1 MARTAI
7 HPGEHLAEA
16 IAAIGTTAAQLAR
29 DVDVPPN
36 RITGIL
42 HGTRGI
48 TADTALRLGRYF
60 ETSAAFW
67 MNLQQIY
74 DLRRAEQEIGDGLAL
89 IPTQR
94 GNRGAPAAAEQGPAR
109 APGRPGQSRR
119 TCTGGTRPSKGTSQ
133 ARAAHSGIDGWRAV
147 CGERIVT
154 TFGKAMAGRPERT
167 L

>member
-16 IAAIGTTAAQLAR
+16 IEASGITAAQLAR
-29 DVDVPPN
+29 DIEVPPN
-36 RITGIL
+36 RVTAIL

-60 ETSAAFW
+60 DISAAFW

-74 DLRRAEQEIGDGLAL
+74 DLRRAEQEIGDGLSR

-94 GNRGAPAAAEQGPAR
+94 RGRGGAVGRGRTADAR
-109 APGRPGQSRR
+109 KPGR
-119 TCTGGTRPSKGTSQ
+119 
-133 ARAAHSGIDGWRAV
+133 RAV
-147 CGERIVT
+147 G
-154 TFGKAMAGRPERT
+154 
-167 L
+167 

>member
-16 IAAIGTTAAQLAR
+16 IAAIGTSAAQLAR

-60 ETSAAFW
+60 DTSAAFW

-74 DLRRAEQEIGDGLAL
+74 DLRRAEQAIGDRLAL
-89 IPTQR
+89 IPVRR
-94 GNRGAPAAAEQGPAR
+94 GKHGAAVERGPATAAAK
-109 APGRPGQSRR
+109 PGRRL
-119 TCTGGTRPSKGTSQ
+119 
-133 ARAAHSGIDGWRAV
+133 
-147 CGERIVT
+147 
-154 TFGKAMAGRPERT
+154 AG
-167 L
+167 